1 MANNVAQHFE
11 KGEVI
16 FSEGQKGNTF
26 YIIKSGRVEIT
37 LEQNGRKVTLGTL
50 GPGSCFGEMAALTGE
65 RRAAS
70 ATALTSTLAVEI
82 DTEYVMKW
90 TEVQD
95 PLLRTVLKSLS
106 ERVRHLNEE
115 KRDSS
120 SEDNLIISVATMLN
134 ILGKSQVTA
143 ESQEVSVSLYEAVSR
158 VSRVTGRSR
167 PLIDEVVNSMTEL
180 GLIRIAGDG
189 FDRQLVFAPDNLEK
203 HAKGLTKIL
212 GKTLDPR
219 DLNTLDLVTLDML
232 AFHLQAEPDE
242 VYDILSQA
250 DNFSELVCY
259 KLTDSIAT
267 FTELTEESE

>member
-1 MANNVAQHFE
+1 MVNNAAQHFE

-70 ATALTSTLAVEI
+70 ATAISSCLAVEI
-82 DTEYVMKW
+82 DTDYVTKW

-95 PLLRTVLKSLS
+95 PLLRTVLQSLS
-106 ERVRHLNEE
+106 ERVRHLNQE
-115 KRDSS
+115 KRYNHGD
-120 SEDNLIISVATMLN
+120 DNLIISVATMLN
-134 ILGKSQVTA
+134 IMGKSQDTG
-143 ESQEVSVSLYEAVSR
+143 EGQEVTVSLYETVSR
-158 VSRVTGRSR
+158 VSRVTGKSR
-167 PLIDEVVNSMTEL
+167 PLIDEVVNSMVDL
-180 GLIRIAGDG
+180 GLLRVMGDG
-189 FDRQLVFAPDNLEK
+189 FDRQLLFSPDNLEK

-212 GKTLDPR
+212 GKTLDPKE
-219 DLNTLDLVTLDML
+219 LNTLDLVTLDML

-250 DNFSELVCY
+250 DNFSDLICY
-259 KLTDSIAT
+259 KLTDAIET
-267 FTELTEESE
+267 FTELTEDSE

>member
-1 MANNVAQHFE
+1 MVNSVAQHFD
-11 KGEVI
+11 KGEVV

-82 DTEYVMKW
+82 DTEYVTKW

-134 ILGKSQVTA
+134 ILGKSQATA

-180 GLIRIAGDG
+180 GLIRISGDG
-189 FDRQLVFAPDNLEK
+189 FDRQLVFAPENLEK

-232 AFHLQAEPDE
+232 AFHLQADPDE

-250 DNFSELVCY
+250 DNFSDLVCY
-259 KLTDSIAT
+259 KLTDSINT

>member
-1 MANNVAQHFE
+1 MVNSVAQHFD

-70 ATALTSTLAVEI
+70 ATALSSTLAVEI
-82 DTEYVMKW
+82 DTEYVTKW

-120 SEDNLIISVATMLN
+120 KDDNLIISVATMLN
-134 ILGKSQVTA
+134 TLGKSQVTA

-167 PLIDEVVNSMTEL
+167 PLIDEVVNSMTDL
-180 GLIRIAGDG
+180 GLLRTSGDG
-189 FDRQLVFAPDNLEK
+189 FDRQLVFSPDNLEK
-203 HAKGLTKIL
+203 HTKGLTKIL

-232 AFHLQAEPDE
+232 AFHLQADPDE

-250 DNFSELVCY
+250 ENFSDLICY
-259 KLTDSIAT
+259 KLTDAITA
-267 FTELTEESE
+267 FTELTEEPE